1 MRFTTNCQVYVPSLA
16 IAATDYRGPLF
27 IEKWEPYRFV
37 HLPTKGSLHTVLYIW
52 TLCDNLPSHG
62 HRGPLSIVYW
72 KMIGYRC
79 IRWFSAINRGPP
91 TLHQSANMILLFFS
105 LGSCPSK
112 KCQKVAYMHT
122 VALTDSASRN
132 LFLKSFENFKGLF

>member
-1 MRFTTNCQVYVPSLA
+1 
-16 IAATDYRGPLF
+16 
-27 IEKWEPYRFV
+27 
-37 HLPTKGSLHTVLYIW
+37 
-52 TLCDNLPSHG
+52 
-62 HRGPLSIVYW
+62 
-72 KMIGYRC
+72 MIGYRC
-79 IRWFSAINRGPP
+79 IWWFSAINRGPP

-132 LFLKSFENFKGLF
+132 LFLKSFENFKGLFYNEIQLVFQIWSQIWQGVPKYVFFEGEHVDIPI